1 MIVGRLRRYSP
12 QTTHDHGEA
21 AARHRHLAANY
32 PLWLTIRY
40 LMFPITLPQFH
51 WRHLAWSA

>member
-1 MIVGRLRRYSP
+1 LRRYSP